1 MEKQTFYIDECG
13 NTGSNFLDR
22 AQPFYIYGG
31 WLLKDELYVNC
42 QKELTD
48 KFLGKQAKELKAKS
62 FFIMIKIVESILKFS
77 GH

>member
-42 QKELTD
+42 QKELKD
-48 KFLGKQAKELKAKS
+48 KFLGKQAKEL
-62 FFIMIKIVESILKFS
+62 
-77 GH
+77 